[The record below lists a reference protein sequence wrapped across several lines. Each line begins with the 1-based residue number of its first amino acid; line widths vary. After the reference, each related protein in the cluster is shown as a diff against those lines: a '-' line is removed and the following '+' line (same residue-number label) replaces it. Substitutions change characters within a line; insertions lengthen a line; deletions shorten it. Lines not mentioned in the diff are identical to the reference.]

1 MTERQVAIEVQDLT
15 KQYGTLRAVDR
26 LNLTVEKGEIFGLLG
41 PNGAGKSTSVE
52 CMEGIRQPDA
62 GTIRILGLPIREHG
76 QELRLRVGVQLQST
90 GLLSKLTVRETIDL
104 YRSFYPQP
112 LATSEL
118 MALVGLESKAIARVQ
133 QLSGGQRQ
141 RLTLALA
148 LVNNPELVFLDEPT
162 TALDP
167 QARRGIWELI
177 LNLKRQGKTVLLTTH
192 YMEEAERLC
201 DRVAIMDAGRIM
213 ELGAPQELI
222 NRYFNETAIEVAT
235 GSQAAGLAANLSGV
249 TRTVVDEDRT
259 SLYTTNI
266 HLTLT
271 QLLEL
276 VPSDSR
282 GLHGLTIRQATLED
296 LFLKL
301 TGRRIRD

>member
-1 MTERQVAIEVQDLT
+1 MSKRQVAIEAQDLT
-15 KQYGTLRAVDR
+15 KQYGSLKAVDR
-26 LNLTVEKGEIFGLLG
+26 LNLTVEQGEIFGLLG

-62 GTIRILGLPIREHG
+62 GTIKILGLPIREHAA
-76 QELRLRVGVQLQST
+76 ELRLRVGVQLQST
-90 GLLSKLTVRETIDL
+90 GLLPKLTVRETIEL

-112 LATSEL
+112 LPTSKL
-118 MALVGLESKAIARVQ
+118 MALVGVEGKATARVQ
-133 QLSGGQRQ
+133 QLSGGQKQ

-148 LVNNPELVFLDEPT
+148 LVNDPELLFLDEPT

-167 QARRGIWELI
+167 QARRSIWELI
-177 LNLKRQGKTVLLTTH
+177 ADLKRQGKTVLLTTH

-213 ELGAPQELI
+213 ELGTPQELI
-222 NRYFNETAIEVAT
+222 NRYFNETAIEVPT
-235 GSQAAGLAANLSGV
+235 GSQAAGLAASLSGV

-259 SLYTTNI
+259 TLYTTNI

-271 QLLEL
+271 QLLDL
-276 VPSDSR
+276 VPTDSR

>member
-1 MTERQVAIEVQDLT
+1 MSERQVAIEVQDLT
-15 KQYGTLRAVDR
+15 KQYGTLRAVDQ
-26 LNLTVEKGEIFGLLG
+26 LSLTVEKGEVFGLLG

-62 GTIRILGLPIREHG
+62 GTIKILGLPIREHAA
-76 QELRLRVGVQLQST
+76 ELRLRVGVQLQST
-90 GLLSKLTVRETIDL
+90 GLLPKLTVRETIEL

-112 LATSEL
+112 LATNDL
-118 MALVGLESKAIARVQ
+118 MALVGVEGKATARVQ
-133 QLSGGQRQ
+133 QLSGGQKQ

-148 LVNNPELVFLDEPT
+148 LVNDPELLFLDEPT

-167 QARRGIWELI
+167 QARRSIWELI
-177 LNLKRQGKTVLLTTH
+177 ADLKRQGKTVLLTTH

-201 DRVAIMDAGRIM
+201 DRVAIMDGGRIM
-213 ELGAPQELI
+213 ELGTPQELI
-222 NRYFNETAIEVAT
+222 NRYFNETAIEVPT
-235 GSQAAGLAANLSGV
+235 GSQAAGLATSLTGV

-259 SLYTTNI
+259 TLYTTNI
-266 HLTLT
+266 HLTLA
-271 QLLEL
+271 QLLDL
-276 VPSDSR
+276 VPTDSR